1 MTIQS
6 SELKSDMSDED
17 EQESIVIFVYVVIW
31 FAATIF
37 FDYFWQINNPASL
50 VM

>member
-17 EQESIVIFVYVVIW
+17 EQGSIVIFASVAIW
-31 FAATIF
+31 FAAIIF
-37 FDYFWQINNPASL
+37 SNYFWQINNPASL